1 MKTIKRTMGM
11 NNAYRRKNRF
21 KRTNKYASYTDYSRY
36 ITKAVSSFEE
46 DKYIPKN
53 KFSDFDVDSKL
64 KSNILDKGYKI
75 PTPIQDQSIPYAI
88 QGRDVIGIAET
99 GTGKTAAFVIPLLN
113 KVIKNPSQKVLII
126 APTRELA
133 SQIDSEFNYFAKRT
147 NIFSVQIIGGN
158 SMGRQISI
166 LRRNPKFVIG
176 TPGRINDLV
185 KRRLLRL
192 GEFNNIV
199 LDEVDRMVDM
209 GFIEDIKKILNLLP
223 KERQS
228 LFFSAT
234 ISPKI
239 KVLIE
244 GFLKDPVTVSV
255 KPNTSSKNVEQNIV
269 RVNQGQKKIDVLYN
283 LLEKKEFEKVL
294 IFGKT
299 KIGVENLSQDL
310 VNKGFKATSLHGDKP
325 QNKRNQAIKL
335 FREDTVKIL
344 VATDVAARG
353 LDIKEITHVI
363 NYDLPDNYESYI
375 HRIGRTGRANKQGY
389 ALTFVS

>member
-1 MKTIKRTMGM
+1 MGM

>member
-1 MKTIKRTMGM
+1 MGM

-88 QGRDVIGIAET
+88 QGKDVIGIAET

>member
-1 MKTIKRTMGM
+1 MGM

-21 KRTNKYASYTDYSRY
+21 KRTNRYASYTDYSRY

-88 QGRDVIGIAET
+88 QGKDVIGIAET

>member
-1 MKTIKRTMGM
+1 MGM

-21 KRTNKYASYTDYSRY
+21 KRTNRYASYTDYSRY